1 MTTVIKPVTGNATDT
16 GKERSENQD
25 YFGFYDDTPY
35 GMLWL
40 VCDGMGGAAGGRTA
54 STMAVE
60 CIRETFYA
68 SGWQTVPE
76 VMRAAATRAN
86 EAVYSRG
93 QEDLTLRG
101 MGTTLAM
108 IVLQDNR
115 FYFGHIGDSRIYR
128 IHEMQMEQLTRDH
141 TLVQKMLEEGAIK
154 PEQVAGHPQ
163 AHVITR
169 SLGVDPEVELD
180 IEEEPIDM
188 VLDDCFIICSDGL
201 SGMVQE
207 EIVQEFALAFN
218 PQEACHKLVDVA
230 NKNGGVDNITVQI
243 IKVQEVEEKTSVIE
257 RMGPLVR
264 RYTSNRKVLI
274 FLGVGVICSALL
286 VGGLWWWLNAE
297 AADHKGLN
305 DAKTDIE
312 MINAKELESRDG
324 IDGPEADNGNE
335 ESDVTKDIDESIA
348 SEPENEKDAAESDGS
363 KVENE

>member
-16 GKERSENQD
+16 GKERSDNQD

-76 VMRAAATRAN
+76 VMRAAAARAN
-86 EAVYSRG
+86 EVVYNRG
-93 QEDLTLRG
+93 QEDVALRG

-169 SLGVDPEVELD
+169 SLGVAPEVELD

-188 VLDDCFIICSDGL
+188 VLGDCYIICSDGL

-207 EIVQEFALAFN
+207 EIVQEFVLTFN
-218 PQEACHKLVDVA
+218 PQDACQKLVDVA
-230 NKNGGVDNITVQI
+230 NKNGGLDNITVQI
-243 IKVQEVEEKTSVIE
+243 LQVQEVEEKISVIK
-257 RMGPLVR
+257 RMGPVVR
-264 RYTSNRKVLI
+264 RYASNRKVLAL
-274 FLGVGVICSALL
+274 LGVGVICNALL

-297 AADHKGLN
+297 AAEPKSLN
-305 DAKTDIE
+305 NAKTDIE
-312 MINAKELESRDG
+312 IISAKELESGDG
-324 IDGPEADNGNE
+324 IDGLDAESGNE
-335 ESDVTKDIDESIA
+335 ESDATEDIDEGSS
-348 SEPENEKDAAESDGS
+348 SESENEKDAAESAGA
-363 KVENE
+363 KVENQ